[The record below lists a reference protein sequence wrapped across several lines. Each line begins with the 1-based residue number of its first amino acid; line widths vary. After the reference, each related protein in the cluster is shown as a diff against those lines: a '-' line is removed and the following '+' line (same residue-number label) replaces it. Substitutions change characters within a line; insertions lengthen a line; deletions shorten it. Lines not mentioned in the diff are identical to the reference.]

1 MFVYPHLLNLHL
13 FYISTVYIKL
23 FFNLILT
30 IQRAINFAKTE
41 EMEFQ
46 FQNEN
51 IKHILE
57 I

>member
-13 FYISTVYIKL
+13 FNISTVYIKL
-23 FFNLILT
+23 FFNLIPT

-41 EMEFQ
+41 EIEFQ